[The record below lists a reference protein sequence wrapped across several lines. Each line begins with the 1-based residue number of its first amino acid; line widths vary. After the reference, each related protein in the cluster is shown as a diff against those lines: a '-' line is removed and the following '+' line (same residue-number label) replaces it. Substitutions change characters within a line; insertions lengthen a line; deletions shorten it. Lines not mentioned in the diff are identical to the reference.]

1 MKYNTFIPSFL
12 FLRLMHKATTVMS
25 TITKITITTAPT
37 TEQMIGSN
45 CTLLLSGD
53 NIVVL
58 TVKINRAEYVVFF
71 NYYRLLIIPDITEDD
86 NGSFFVPQANFKMKE
101 L

>member
-1 MKYNTFIPSFL
+1 
-12 FLRLMHKATTVMS
+12 MHKATTVIS
-25 TITKITITTAPT
+25 TITKITIITAPT

-53 NIVVL
+53 NIVVF
-58 TVKINRAEYVVFF
+58 TEKINKKCYI
-71 NYYRLLIIPDITEDD
+71 YRLLIIPDITKDD
-86 NGSFFVPQANFKMKE
+86 NGSLVSPTNLKMKE